1 MFKNKKYIS
10 LVLAVFMLISISA
23 NLFAEEDAVKVLK
36 PIMNEEIKKL
46 EDAEK
51 TDEAIKAGDLELGE
65 EIKPTNVGAGP
76 TYTTTPND
84 FYYQNGL
91 VMTFTDEAL
100 NRIKASGDVI
110 LDLPEFDPQ
119 GRAVTGVSN
128 SAFSNVSDGMGL
140 TNNFVVEVP
149 ASYREIQELAFF
161 RLKVVNLVV
170 TAKGLLDIKMGAFA
184 GCSIEHASFSSS
196 GGNINIGK
204 YAFALSANENADVSA
219 VEFNADNNGKINIAD
234 FAFYGG
240 KEEDVGLLDA
250 DTMERIPLGKPNYSG
265 YKYVG
270 ILSGVET
277 IGKMAFFRNPIETL
291 LFHSDIGVGAEDN
304 DLKSIGDFA
313 FAGINL
319 KDSIVLKNK
328 AALETIGVGAFYAA
342 SGKTPQAGNI
352 EIQNNKSLKT
362 ISPYAFSNNAFT
374 GDVIIKDNPAL
385 EIIDHSSF
393 LNGDV
398 LITSMGTGEDK
409 ELTNYFNVQEGVEA
423 PYYKGNLVLE
433 NLPSLTK
440 IGAQAFTHDG
450 IIGKYE
456 RDGSGN
462 YVLDGGKRVTRTFKL
477 KESREKV
484 CTNGFTGLTFKS
496 LPKLQTIDEYAFMDN
511 NFNSELDFNTNA
523 PNLQNVL
530 LSAFNR
536 SGVNGTLTLN
546 ENLLNVSESAFFD
559 AKLNNID
566 FTNAKA
572 LVNIEKLAFSGNPL
586 TSPLLIKGL
595 PNLELIGR
603 SSFQFAGDKNTN
615 GITISENPKL
625 KKIDIQAFNAAVFYG
640 DLIIKDN
647 PLLEEIALGAFL
659 NSASSRNAIYD
670 IPFNSFK
677 KDNTE
682 YRGMNSLLIDNNA
695 SLKTIGNL
703 ALANHYFRGSLDL
716 RKNPITTIGPTA
728 LAYNGFECIDL
739 PPTVEAV
746 EGMDSK
752 KPNTNAFAVNNQNFK
767 GASMSDKELR
777 NLNIFVN
784 KKDTPLKSTAP
795 YYVINTSGSCAGD
808 ATITVKV
815 LNEKGEQVT
824 DLKGVTVKLNAND
837 ELDEEKTGDDVEF
850 TQKSSLKKYKVFLD
864 NVPKDYDA
872 TSIKDGVDVPKF
884 VDNKAEVIIK
894 LPKVKKDITVK
905 YIDKTTGK
913 PVKPEETIKDKPV
926 GDTIN
931 IPVPNIKG
939 YKEETGK
946 KEIPHEVKPSDKDN
960 VVTIY
965 YVPDRNINITKIHDG
980 DNEPMPCIKYGI
992 YKKSD
997 NSLIAIIVTDEK
1009 GKASYSLETM
1019 EAVYIKE
1026 LGIDNKCNKC
1036 KKDGKPIPC
1045 PKKYDDYV
1053 PNEKVVDVPPNE
1065 PVDITYY
1072 GYEVMIQ
1079 IPQAGTYGVLP
1090 YIMVSMF
1097 LLLLLVLYELKKRK
1111 EIFSI

>member
-10 LVLAVFMLISISA
+10 LILAVFMLISVNI

-36 PIMNEEIKKL
+36 PIMNEEVEKL
-46 EDAEK
+46 
-51 TDEAIKAGDLELGE
+51 DEAVEKDEALKAGDLEIGDE
-65 EIKPTNVGAGP
+65 ATPINVGAGS
-76 TYTTTPND
+76 TYTTTPDD

-91 VMTFTDEAL
+91 IMTFTDEAV

-110 LDLPEFDPQ
+110 LKLPEFDPQ

-128 SAFSNVSDGMGL
+128 SAFSNVTEGMGL
-140 TNNFVVEVP
+140 TNNFIVEIP
-149 ASYREIQELAFF
+149 DSYREIQELAFF
-161 RLKVVNLVV
+161 RLKIVNLVV
-170 TAKGLLDIKMGAFA
+170 TTNSNLDIKMGAFA
-184 GCSIEHASFSSS
+184 GCSIEHATFSSN
-196 GGNINIGK
+196 GGIINIGK
-204 YAFALSANENADVSA
+204 YAFALSANENADASA
-219 VEFNADNNGKINIAD
+219 LEFRAENGGKINIAD

-270 ILSGVET
+270 ILSGVEN

-291 LFHSDIGVGAEDN
+291 LFHSDVGTGAEDT

-319 KDSIVLKNK
+319 KDSIILKNK

-352 EIQNNKSLKT
+352 EIENNKSLKT

-385 EIIDHSSF
+385 EVIDHSSF

-409 ELTNYFNVQEGVEA
+409 ELTNYFNVKEGVEA
-423 PYYKGNLVLE
+423 PYYKGSLVLE

-456 RDGSGN
+456 RDESGN
-462 YVLDGGKRVTRTFKL
+462 YVLDRGMRITRTFQL

-484 CTNGFTGLTFKS
+484 CQNGFTGLTFKS
-496 LPKLQTIDEYAFMDN
+496 LPKLKTIEEYAFMDN
-511 NFNSELDFNTNA
+511 NFNSELDFNVNA

-536 SGVNGTLTLN
+536 SGVNGTLVLN

-559 AKLNNID
+559 AKLNDID

-647 PLLEEIALGAFL
+647 PMLEEIALGAFL
-659 NSASSRNAIYD
+659 NSASLKNAIYE

-682 YRGMNSLLIDNNA
+682 YREYSAQKFDC
-695 SLKTIGNL
+695 
-703 ALANHYFRGSLDL
+703 
-716 RKNPITTIGPTA
+716 PI
-728 LAYNGFECIDL
+728 Y
-739 PPTVEAV
+739 
-746 EGMDSK
+746 
-752 KPNTNAFAVNNQNFK
+752 
-767 GASMSDKELR
+767 
-777 NLNIFVN
+777 
-784 KKDTPLKSTAP
+784 
-795 YYVINTSGSCAGD
+795 
-808 ATITVKV
+808 
-815 LNEKGEQVT
+815 
-824 DLKGVTVKLNAND
+824 
-837 ELDEEKTGDDVEF
+837 
-850 TQKSSLKKYKVFLD
+850 
-864 NVPKDYDA
+864 
-872 TSIKDGVDVPKF
+872 
-884 VDNKAEVIIK
+884 
-894 LPKVKKDITVK
+894 
-905 YIDKTTGK
+905 
-913 PVKPEETIKDKPV
+913 
-926 GDTIN
+926 
-931 IPVPNIKG
+931 
-939 YKEETGK
+939 
-946 KEIPHEVKPSDKDN
+946 
-960 VVTIY
+960 
-965 YVPDRNINITKIHDG
+965 
-980 DNEPMPCIKYGI
+980 
-992 YKKSD
+992 
-997 NSLIAIIVTDEK
+997 
-1009 GKASYSLETM
+1009 
-1019 EAVYIKE
+1019 
-1026 LGIDNKCNKC
+1026 
-1036 KKDGKPIPC
+1036 
-1045 PKKYDDYV
+1045 
-1053 PNEKVVDVPPNE
+1053 
-1065 PVDITYY
+1065 
-1072 GYEVMIQ
+1072 
-1079 IPQAGTYGVLP
+1079 
-1090 YIMVSMF
+1090 
-1097 LLLLLVLYELKKRK
+1097 
-1111 EIFSI
+1111 